1 MDLEIDI
8 TGALRESKVSRA
20 VGGRSQ
26 RAEGRAADGRWRR
39 EACWWRRGGR
49 AISAGE
55 AKSQR
60 GRGLTRFLLNLGL
73 SREVSSATAFP
84 RALNLATASKYH

>member
-8 TGALRESKVSRA
+8 TGALWESKVSRA

-39 EACWWRRGGR
+39 EACWWRRGGG

-73 SREVSSATAFP
+73 SREMSSATAFP